1 MLLSYCWLH
10 ATSALEPSFGILYID
25 ILPPTT
31 TTTTTAYMAKQSNNS
46 VCIRNVLVGA
56 MTQGVVEDEASVDIN
71 HDNSSSKNNNNN
83 RRGQWSS

>member
-1 MLLSYCWLH
+1 
-10 ATSALEPSFGILYID
+10 
-25 ILPPTT
+25 
-31 TTTTTAYMAKQSNNS
+31 MAKQSNNS
-46 VCIRNVLVGA
+46 VRIRNVLVGA